1 MIMGEPNCQIE
12 STIRVQSEYFGLEIQ
27 LGPSMPIISSSLLTR
42 PSPAKIWR
50 HRMAMATDAPSR
62 LGR

>member
-1 MIMGEPNCQIE
+1 MIIGEPNCQMLRMM
-12 STIRVQSEYFGLEIQ
+12 SVHSEVLGLEIQ
-27 LGPSMPIISSSLLTR
+27 LGPMMSNMARNLLTR